1 MSKRMAAWALGLCV
15 VTSMAWA
22 ASPMDS
28 GVAELQ
34 HDWESV
40 RYQTPN
46 AEKPE
51 RWARLATKAQ
61 QVVAQ
66 HPQRAEPLIWQGIV
80 LSSWAADKG
89 GLGALSLVKEAKVL
103 YEKALALNPN
113 ALEGSA
119 YNSLGV
125 LYYKV
130 PGWPIGFGDKDKAR
144 TLLEQALQ
152 INPQGIDPNFFYG
165 EYWAEQD
172 QADRAVTYL
181 ERALAAPPRP
191 GRHIADTGRK
201 EEIRA
206 LLNTLKPSSPAR

>member
-1 MSKRMAAWALGLCV
+1 MAAWALGLCV

-40 RYQTPN
+40 RYQTPT

-89 GLGALSLVKEAKVL
+89 GWGALSLVKEAKVL

-172 QADRAVTYL
+172 RADRAVTYL
-181 ERALAAPPRP
+181 EHALAAPPRP

>member
-15 VTSMAWA
+15 VTSMAWT

-40 RYQTPN
+40 RYQTPT
-46 AEKPE
+46 AEKAE

-89 GLGALSLVKEAKVL
+89 GLGALSMVKEAKVL
-103 YEKALALNPN
+103 YEKALAINPN
-113 ALEGSA
+113 ALDGSA

-125 LYYKV
+125 LYLWRV
-130 PGWPIGFGDKDKAR
+130 LG
-144 TLLEQALQ
+144 
-152 INPQGIDPNFFYG
+152 
-165 EYWAEQD
+165 
-172 QADRAVTYL
+172 
-181 ERALAAPPRP
+181 
-191 GRHIADTGRK
+191 
-201 EEIRA
+201 
-206 LLNTLKPSSPAR
+206 